1 MNRREL
7 ILGTVA
13 AAGGGYALWDFGV
26 LSAPDGVGG
35 TSGGEDSVSP
45 PREARSEPDGSDE
58 ATSTAAK
65 SVQDVPR
72 MVHDDVNAFRRE
84 HDRNDLRWS
93 PALAN
98 MAGDWAKEMSDT
110 DELSHRSGSLID
122 TADSFG
128 AGCDRV
134 GENVAQS
141 WMNERIEL
149 PDGDMVEYSTPAEVA
164 AGLVR
169 QWADSPPHR
178 ANMLDVRFTQLGVGV
193 DVDADGQV
201 WAVQNFC

>member
-13 AAGGGYALWDFGV
+13 VAGGGYALWDLGV
-26 LSAPDGVGG
+26 LSAPDGVGDA
-35 TSGGEDSVSP
+35 SGGESSGST
-45 PREARSEPDGSDE
+45 PREPQSEPDDADE
-58 ATSTAAK
+58 PTATATK
-65 SVQDVPR
+65 SVRDVPR
-72 MVHDDVNAFRRE
+72 MVHDEVNAFRRE
-84 HDRNDLRWS
+84 HDRNALRWS
-93 PALAN
+93 PALAD
-98 MAGDWAKEMSDT
+98 MAGDWAREMSDT
-110 DELSHRSGSLID
+110 DELGHRSGSLID

-128 AGCDRV
+128 ARCDRA

-141 WMNERIEL
+141 WMNERIEH
-149 PDGDMVEYSTPAEVA
+149 PDGDVVEYSTPAEVA

-169 QWADSPPHR
+169 QWANSPPHR
-178 ANMLDVRFTQLGVGV
+178 ANLLDVRFTQLGVGV